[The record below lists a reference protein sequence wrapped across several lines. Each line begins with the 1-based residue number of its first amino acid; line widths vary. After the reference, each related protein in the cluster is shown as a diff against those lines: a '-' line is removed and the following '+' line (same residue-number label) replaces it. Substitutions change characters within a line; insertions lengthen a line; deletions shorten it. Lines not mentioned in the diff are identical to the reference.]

1 MSDDKKIIFSMVGV
15 SKQTPE
21 GKQILKNIHL
31 SFFYGAKI
39 GILGLNGAGKST
51 VMKIIAGL
59 DKNYQG
65 DVVFSEGYTVGY
77 LAQEPELDEN
87 MTVKEIVQQGA
98 KETVD
103 LLKQYDDI
111 NNQFMDEEIIN
122 DPEKMDALIKL
133 QGKVQE
139 QIDQLDAWD
148 LDSKLELAMDA
159 LRTPE
164 GSTSIKNLSG

>member
-1 MSDDKKIIFSMVGV
+1 M
-15 SKQTPE
+15 
-21 GKQILKNIHL
+21 

-51 VMKIIAGL
+51 AMKIIAGL

-87 MTVKEIVQQGA
+87 MTVKEIVQQGV

-122 DPEKMDALIKL
+122 DPEKMDA
-133 QGKVQE
+133 
-139 QIDQLDAWD
+139 
-148 LDSKLELAMDA
+148 
-159 LRTPE
+159 
-164 GSTSIKNLSG
+164 